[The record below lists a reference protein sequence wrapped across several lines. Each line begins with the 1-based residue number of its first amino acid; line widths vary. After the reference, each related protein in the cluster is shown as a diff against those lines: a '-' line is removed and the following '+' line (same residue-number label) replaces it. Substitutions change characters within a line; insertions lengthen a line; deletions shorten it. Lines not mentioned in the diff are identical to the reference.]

1 MFFKGLKDKF
11 KHKSGVKF
19 LKEELLKPAITI
31 ERSSGITSIGCI
43 VDLDNF
49 DKPELFYEFVD
60 EYKLRPNAVKI
71 IGYKNYYDKNS
82 PYSTPV
88 FSDKDLGWKGA
99 IENSYALE
107 FLSRDYDLLVN
118 YYNEDNLMLQLMTVK
133 TQARVKV
140 GFKEVDQKLNDL
152 ILEMPIKD
160 FKTFKLELKKY
171 LKVLNEIK

>member
-1 MFFKGLKDKF
+1 MFFKGLRDKF
-11 KHKSGVKF
+11 KHKSGEKF
-19 LKEELLKPAITI
+19 LEEQLAKTAPTV
-31 ERSSGITSIGCI
+31 ERSRGITSIGCI

-49 DKPELFYEFVD
+49 DRPELFFEFVD

-88 FSDKDLGWKGA
+88 FSDKDLGWKGE

-107 FLSRDYDLLVN
+107 FLSREYDLLVN
-118 YYNEDNLMLQLMTVK
+118 YYNAENLLMQLMTVK
-133 TQARVKV
+133 TRARVKV

-152 ILEMPIKD
+152 ILGLPLND

-171 LKVLNEIK
+171 LRVLNEIE